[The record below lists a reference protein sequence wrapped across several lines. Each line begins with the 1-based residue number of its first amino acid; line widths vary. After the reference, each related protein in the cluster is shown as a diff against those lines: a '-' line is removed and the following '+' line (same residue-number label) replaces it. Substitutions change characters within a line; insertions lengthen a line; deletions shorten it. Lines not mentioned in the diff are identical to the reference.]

1 MASTEYTRD
10 SDSDEY
16 DSDGWYIDSDGWY
29 PGQYKSVPEQFVNE
43 FGQTRTCIDPLEVAE
58 WLETCG
64 YVLTFAEARELDEQY
79 NHWSGDDDAASG
91 THWLA
96 AFDFPKVGDVVEIDS
111 TEYKVKWTG
120 ILTMAIEP
128 VQ

>member
-1 MASTEYTRD
+1 MASTVCNFEYTRD
-10 SDSDEY
+10 SDKY
-16 DSDGWYIDSDGWY
+16 DSDGWYV
-29 PGQYKSVPEQFVNE
+29 GQQPKSISEQFVDK
-43 FGQTRTCIDPLEVAE
+43 FGQCLDNVDPAE
-58 WLETCG
+58 ASKWLETCG
-64 YVLTFAEARELDEQY
+64 YKLTFAEARELDEQY
-79 NHWSGDDDAASG
+79 NHWDCDDNAASG

-128 VQ
+128 AQ

>member
-1 MASTEYTRD
+1 MASTVCD
-10 SDSDEY
+10 FEY
-16 DSDGWYIDSDGWY
+16 DSDFECDSDGWY
-29 PGQYKSVPEQFVNE
+29 PGDNKSVSEQFVNE
-43 FGQTRTCIDPLEVAE
+43 FGQCLGNVDPAE
-58 WLETCG
+58 ASKWLETRG
-64 YVLTFAEARELDEQY
+64 YELTFDEARELETQY
-79 NHWSGDDDAASG
+79 NHWNCDDNATSG

-96 AFDFPKVGDVVEIDS
+96 AFDFPKVGDVVKIDS